1 MNKPELTIERNALA
15 SLVLTLS
22 LLGVIIWMN
31 VMGVVR
37 ISNNTDAI
45 FRCNTILET
54 VRLIKEHSIDIE
66 TGERGYII
74 VGNRSYLEP
83 HERGLKEILKLRE
96 NLARQLADDPSER
109 DRLLE
114 LKRSVEAKIAVS
126 RSNVLARNHSFE
138 MARAKVAEGS
148 AKREMDALRELLD
161 AISKTY
167 LERRGE
173 FQRERAVAMDKML
186 NNIFIV
192 AVASVFALLFLHWRL
207 LIGMRRAR
215 AAEQHVRHLATHDVL
230 TGLPNRRLILEYLD
244 HAIQRGM
251 RHKKGVALL
260 FLDLNDFKPINDKH
274 GHETGDMVLKLTAQ
288 RLSGLVRASDRVARL
303 GGDEFVVLLDEIN
316 DKEDVC
322 GIVGK
327 INAEISR
334 PILLKGHGEVAI
346 STSVGVAIYPRDG
359 EDMEALL
366 RNADTAM
373 YEAKRSRSNCY
384 CKEQKQLRRCVIKD
398 DGEVK

>member
-1 MNKPELTIERNALA
+1 MNRPELTIERNALA

-22 LLGVIIWMN
+22 LLVVIIWMN
-31 VMGVVR
+31 AMGVVR

-45 FRCNTILET
+45 FRCNNILET
-54 VRLIKEHSIDIE
+54 VRLIKEHSIDVE

-74 VGNRSYLEP
+74 AGNQSYLEP
-83 HERGLKEILKLRE
+83 HEHGLKEILKLHE

-109 DRLLE
+109 DRLLA
-114 LKRSVEAKIAVS
+114 LKRRVEAKIAVS
-126 RSNVLARNHSFE
+126 RSNVLARSHGFE

-148 AKREMDALRELLD
+148 GKREMDALRDLLD
-161 AISKTY
+161 AMSKTH
-167 LERRGE
+167 LERRDKL
-173 FQRERAVAMDKML
+173 QRERGVVLIEMR
-186 NNIFIV
+186 NNIVIAAVVGVIV
-192 AVASVFALLFLHWRL
+192 LIFLHWHL
-207 LIGMRRAR
+207 LKGMKLRN

-244 HAIQRGM
+244 HAIQRGI

-260 FLDLNDFKPINDKH
+260 FLDLNDFKPINDKY
-274 GHETGDMVLKLTAQ
+274 GHEAGDRVLKLTAQ

-303 GGDEFVVLLDEIN
+303 GGDEFVVLLDDIN

-346 STSVGVAIYPRDG
+346 STSIGVAIYPRDG

-373 YEAKRSRSNCY
+373 YEAKRTGVNCY
-384 CKEQKQLRRCVIKD
+384 CKEQKQLRRCVFKD

>member
-45 FRCNTILET
+45 FRCNNILET

-167 LERRGE
+167 FERRGE

-207 LIGMRRAR
+207 LTGMRRAR

-274 GHETGDMVLKLTAQ
+274 GHEAGDIVLKITAQ
-288 RLSGLVRASDRVARL
+288 RLSGLIRASDRVARL
-303 GGDEFVVLLDEIN
+303 GGDEFVVLLDDIN

-327 INAEISR
+327 INIEISR

-346 STSVGVAIYPRDG
+346 STSIGVAIYPRDG

-373 YEAKRSRSNCY
+373 YESKRSRSNCY
-384 CKEQKQLRRCVIKD
+384 CKEQKQLRRCVLKD

>member
-45 FRCNTILET
+45 FRCNNILET

-74 VGNRSYLEP
+74 VGTQSYLEP

-114 LKRSVEAKIAVS
+114 LKRRVEAKVAVS
-126 RSNVLARNHSFE
+126 RSNVLARNHGFE

-148 AKREMDALRELLD
+148 GKREMDALRDLLD
-161 AISKTY
+161 SISKTY
-167 LERRGE
+167 FERRGE

-274 GHETGDMVLKLTAQ
+274 GHEAGDMVLKLTAQ

-346 STSVGVAIYPRDG
+346 STSIGVAIYPRDG

-384 CKEQKQLRRCVIKD
+384 CKEQKQLRRCVLKD
-398 DGEVK
+398 DGAVK

>member
-1 MNKPELTIERNALA
+1 MKKAELTIERNALA

-31 VMGVVR
+31 AMGVVR
-37 ISNNTDAI
+37 MTNIIDAI
-45 FRCNTILET
+45 FRCNKILET
-54 VRLIKEHSIDIE
+54 VSLIKEYSIDVE

-74 VGNRSYLEP
+74 VGNQSYLEP
-83 HERGLKEILKLRE
+83 HDRGLKEILKLHE
-96 NLARQLADDPSER
+96 ALARQLADDPSER
-109 DRLLE
+109 GRLLE
-114 LKRSVEAKIAVS
+114 LKRHVEAKAAVS
-126 RSNVLARNHSFE
+126 RSNVLARNHGFE

-148 AKREMDALRELLD
+148 GKREMDALRDLLD
-161 AISKTY
+161 AMSKTY
-167 LERRGE
+167 LERRDE
-173 FQRERAVAMDKML
+173 LRSKRTAMMDKML
-186 NNIFIV
+186 DNIFVI
-192 AVASVFALLFLHWRL
+192 AAATVFVLLFLHWQL
-207 LIGMRRAR
+207 MKGMKLRN
-215 AAEQHVRHLATHDVL
+215 AAEQHARHLATHDVL
-230 TGLPNRRLILEYLD
+230 TGLPNRRLIMEYLD

-274 GHETGDMVLKLTAQ
+274 GHEAGDMVLKLTAQ

-322 GIVGK
+322 GIIGK
-327 INAEISR
+327 IDAEITR
-334 PILLKGHGEVAI
+334 PILLKGRGEVAV
-346 STSVGVAIYPRDG
+346 STSIGVAVYPRDG

-373 YEAKRSRSNCY
+373 YEAKRTGVNCY
-384 CKEQKQLRRCVIKD
+384 CKEQKQLRRCVFKD